1 MRAVEL
7 AKVAANAEAL
17 RLRQLASRQGLR
29 AVYGAVA
36 AVFGLAVL
44 VLVHVVLYNLLVLYV
59 SPLVASL
66 ILLAL
71 DLVIAGICGL
81 KALKSTPSA
90 IEEEALAIRKQALI
104 DLKGSV
110 TVMSL
115 AGEAAG
121 TMFRRG
127 RGRTVTVVK
136 PRGTVR
142 IAGELAAR
150 LLSQR

>member
-17 RLRQLASRQGLR
+17 RLRQLASRQSMR
-29 AVYGAVA
+29 AAYGAVA
-36 AVFGLAVL
+36 AVFGLGVL
-44 VLVHVVLYNLLVLYV
+44 VLVHVVLYEVLVLYV

-71 DLVIAGICGL
+71 DLIVAGICGL

-90 IEEEALAIRKQALI
+90 IEEEALAIRKQALL

-110 TVMSL
+110 TMVSL

-121 TMFRRG
+121 MMFR

-142 IAGELAAR
+142 LAGELASR
-150 LLSQR
+150 LMSRR

>member
-17 RLRQLASRQGLR
+17 RLRQLASRQGMR
-29 AVYGAVA
+29 AAYGAVA

-44 VLVHVVLYNLLVLYV
+44 VLVHIVLYNILVLYV

-66 ILLAL
+66 TLLAL
-71 DLVIAGICGL
+71 DLVVAGICGL
-81 KALKSTPSA
+81 KALKSVPSA

-104 DLKGSV
+104 DLKGSL
-110 TVMSL
+110 TVISL

-127 RGRTVTVVK
+127 RTVTVVK

-142 IAGELAAR
+142 LAGELAAR
-150 LLSQR
+150 LMSRR

>member
-17 RLRQLASRQGLR
+17 RLRQLASRQGMR
-29 AVYGAVA
+29 AAYGAVA

-44 VLVHVVLYNLLVLYV
+44 VLVHVVLYDILVLYV
-59 SPLVASL
+59 SPLVASV

-71 DLVIAGICGL
+71 DLVVAGICGL

-110 TVMSL
+110 MVMSL
-115 AGEAAG
+115 VGEAAG
-121 TMFRRG
+121 TMFR

-142 IAGELAAR
+142 LAGELAAR
-150 LLSQR
+150 LMSRR

>member
-17 RLRQLASRQGLR
+17 RLRQLASRQAFR
-29 AVYGAVA
+29 AAYGAVA

-66 ILLAL
+66 ILLAF
-71 DLVIAGICGL
+71 DLIVAGVCGL

-110 TVMSL
+110 TVVSL

-121 TMFRRG
+121 AMFRRG
-127 RGRTVTVVK
+127 GRTVTVVK

-142 IAGELAAR
+142 LAGELAAR
-150 LLSQR
+150 LMSKR

>member
-17 RLRQLASRQGLR
+17 RLRQLASRQAMR
-29 AVYGAVA
+29 AAYGAVA

-44 VLVHVVLYNLLVLYV
+44 VLVHVVLYNILVLYV

-71 DLVIAGICGL
+71 DLVVAGICGL

-110 TVMSL
+110 TMMSL
-115 AGEAAG
+115 VGEAAG
-121 TMFRRG
+121 TMFR

-150 LLSQR
+150 LLSRR

>member
-1 MRAVEL
+1 M
-7 AKVAANAEAL
+7 
-17 RLRQLASRQGLR
+17 R

-36 AVFGLAVL
+36 AVFALGVL
-44 VLVHVVLYNLLVLYV
+44 ILVHVVLYEVLVLYV
-59 SPLVASL
+59 SSLIASL

-71 DLVIAGICGL
+71 DLIVAGICGL
-81 KALKSTPSA
+81 KALRSVPSA
-90 IEEEALAIRKQALI
+90 IEDEALAIRKQALI

-110 TVMSL
+110 TAMSL

-121 TMFRRG
+121 MMFR

-136 PRGTVR
+136 PRGTAR

-150 LLSQR
+150 LMSRR

>member
-17 RLRQLASRQGLR
+17 RLRQLASRQSLR

-36 AVFGLAVL
+36 AVFGLGVL
-44 VLVHVVLYNLLVLYV
+44 VLVHVVLYEVLLLYV
-59 SPLVASL
+59 SSLVASL

-71 DLVIAGICGL
+71 DLIVAGICGL
-81 KALKSTPSA
+81 KALKSIPSA

-110 TVMSL
+110 TMMSL

-121 TMFRRG
+121 MAFR

-142 IAGELAAR
+142 LAGAIASR
-150 LLSQR
+150 LMSRR